1 MGLGE
6 SFVKKTEDGNDG
18 IRMKFRVCYLLRR
31 QYTSQYGISPTFWS
45 TEEEGIRLFSLPQST
60 SSYLLYSWFSLRILD
75 LPWDSLEYVK
85 KKKFDNYWRKLSD
98 SIPQKKGIRWFFN
111 CHQIWSLNP
120 TYRIFAFWRLFQEI
134 IWSESSLKFQN
145 TNLLDRLWITKIL
158 FTNVKWG
165 NIFLF

>member
-1 MGLGE
+1 MCVLCAICYGVNILVNTIFHPPFE
-6 SFVKKTEDGNDG
+6 VQKKKVSASSVFHNPCP
-18 IRMKFRVCYLLRR
+18 V
-31 QYTSQYGISPTFWS
+31 TFCIVGFHW
-45 TEEEGIRLFSLPQST
+45 G
-60 SSYLLYSWFSLRILD
+60 SSD
-75 LPWDSLEYVK
+75 LPWDLLEYVK

-98 SIPQKKGIRWFFN
+98 SIPQKEGIRWFFN

-120 TYRIFAFWRLFQEI
+120 IYWIFAFWRLFQEI